1 MYRAWLISISIV
13 TAACAGCGSDG
24 DAPDPIFP
32 VDYAATYQ
40 EVRNCRFSL
49 DHDLVRMRIV
59 VSPDALAPYMN
70 RTDPFPTGAIV
81 LKEEFDGSDEDC
93 TGDLIGFT
101 VMRKLDVGTAAAD
114 LDWEWQE
121 TDEAFVPVPANVANI
136 PRCVMC
142 HTDCGTIENGGYDG
156 TCANFP

>member
-1 MYRAWLISISIV
+1 MYRAWLLTIV
-13 TAACAGCGSDG
+13 MACGGDDPPAAE
-24 DAPDPIFP
+24 PIFP
-32 VDYAATYQ
+32 VDYAATYT

-81 LKEEFDGSDEDC
+81 LKEQFDGSDDDC
-93 TGDLIGFT
+93 VGPLIGFT
-101 VMRKLDVGTAAAD
+101 VMKKLDVGSATTD

-121 TDEAFVPVPANVANI
+121 TDEAFVPFTPAVANI

-142 HTDCGTIENGGYDG
+142 HTDCGTLENGGYDG